1 MLWLG
6 AGALVFLG
14 VFLEYQGLAY
24 VEMAG
29 AVALVGVVVSL
40 AVLALGV
47 SFLRGNGTRAVLLVG
62 LAGGGL
68 PFAIEGLMHVCR
80 TEPNV
85 HGLSFLG
92 WLTYFFASEA
102 CAMLLLLGGAWRGR
116 RG

>member
-1 MLWLG
+1 M
-6 AGALVFLG
+6 
-14 VFLEYQGLAY
+14 AY

-29 AVALVGVVVSL
+29 AVALIGVVVSL

-47 SFLRGNGTRAVLLVG
+47 SFFRGNGTGTVLLVG

-68 PFAIEGLMHVCR
+68 PFAIEGLMQVCR
-80 TEPNV
+80 TEPNL

-92 WLTYFFASEA
+92 WFTYFFASEA
-102 CAMLLLLGGAWRGR
+102 CALLLLLGGAWRAR

>member
-1 MLWLG
+1 MRPGPYLLLWLG

-47 SFLRGNGTRAVLLVG
+47 SFLRGNGTRG
-62 LAGGGL
+62 GTAGG
-68 PFAIEGLMHVCR
+68 
-80 TEPNV
+80 T
-85 HGLSFLG
+85 
-92 WLTYFFASEA
+92 
-102 CAMLLLLGGAWRGR
+102 GR
-116 RG
+116 RGAPVCD